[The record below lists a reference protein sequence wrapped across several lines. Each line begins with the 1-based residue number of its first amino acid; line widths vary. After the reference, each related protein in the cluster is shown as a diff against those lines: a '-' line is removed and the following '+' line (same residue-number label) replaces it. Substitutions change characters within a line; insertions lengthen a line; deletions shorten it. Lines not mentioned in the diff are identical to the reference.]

1 MEIFDWSRLLRDISD
16 LVFLALTGA
25 LEVRM
30 LLCLSVHLHYALFG
44 IFGSDRSSGSANVT
58 LSVHPHYALSLFTRE
73 LQDCLRELNSAYE
86 ST

>member
-1 MEIFDWSRLLRDISD
+1 MMEIFDWSRLLRDISD

-44 IFGSDRSSGSANVT
+44 IFGSERSSGSANVT
-58 LSVHPHYALSLFTRE
+58 LSVCPPPLCSEALYKRAMRLPKR
-73 LQDCLRELNSAYE
+73 D
-86 ST
+86 